1 MNHLRETKTPAPR
14 VAQAPDF
21 YTLNLGKESFAP
33 RYWSSWLI
41 LLLLRSC
48 AFLPLGVCRL
58 LGTGLG
64 LLMYA
69 SNAKR
74 RHIARVNLAM
84 CFPEMNESERQK
96 LLRRH
101 FKIMGQSYMDLGF
114 IAWAP
119 KRRILSKTRF
129 TGLENYQ
136 ALIEQG
142 KNIIILVPHCVG
154 INFGGVIGAIMHP
167 AFSMKKLQRNPMVNW
182 LLNKGRMRFGVQL
195 LQRSQGLRPII
206 RGLKQGMAFYYLPD
220 EDFGPKQSEFVPF
233 FGVPTAT
240 LTTLGRLAKLTDAVV
255 IPCFTR
261 LLPGGQGYE
270 VIFKPA
276 LTDFPVGDRVAD
288 AACMNR
294 ELEQGIREMPEQY
307 MWTLKIFKTRPGN
320 APSPYA

>member
-1 MNHLRETKTPAPR
+1 MNHLRETKIHTPR
-14 VAQAPDF
+14 VAQTPDF
-21 YTLNLGKESFAP
+21 YTLNFGKESFAP
-33 RYWSSWLI
+33 RYWSSWLT

-48 AFLPLGVCRL
+48 TFLPLGVCRRV
-58 LGTGLG
+58 GAGLG

-69 SNAKR
+69 LNSKR

-84 CFPEMNESERQK
+84 CFPEMSERERQQ
-96 LLRRH
+96 LLHRH
-101 FKIMGQSYMDLGF
+101 FKVMGQSYMDLGF
-114 IAWAP
+114 LAWAS
-119 KRRILSKTRF
+119 KRRILSKTKF

-142 KNIIILVPHCVG
+142 RNIIILAPHSVG
-154 INFGGVIGAIMHP
+154 MNFSSVLGAILHP
-167 AFSMKKLQRNPMVNW
+167 TFSMKKLQRNPMVNW
-182 LLNKGRMRFGVQL
+182 LLNKGRMRFGGRL
-195 LQRSQGLRPII
+195 LQRSQGLRPIV

-220 EDFGPKQSEFVPF
+220 EDFGPRQSEFAPF

-276 LTDFPVGDRVAD
+276 LTDFPVGDRAAD
-288 AACMNR
+288 AARMNR

-307 MWTLKIFKTRPGN
+307 MWTLRFFKTRPGN
-320 APSPYA
+320 AHSPYI